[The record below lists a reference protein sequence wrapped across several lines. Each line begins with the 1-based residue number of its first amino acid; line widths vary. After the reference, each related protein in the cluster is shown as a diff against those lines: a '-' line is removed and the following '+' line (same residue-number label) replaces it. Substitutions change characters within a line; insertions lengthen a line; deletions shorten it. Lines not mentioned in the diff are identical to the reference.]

1 MQPHPSPSQE
11 MLLMRI
17 SCVVLCL
24 LGTAWVGNGGDESE
38 FSSLGA
44 TGRGP
49 RVMENV
55 HSDCKDQDWPFCTDD
70 DWTYKCPSGCR
81 LKGLIDE
88 TSQDFTNRITKLR
101 NLLFEHQR
109 SNKDS
114 SSVTREMLE
123 LIRGDLVSGNEN
135 DNLFGQVSE
144 DLRRRIET
152 LKRKVSDQAQRIIN
166 LQSSVRD
173 QLVEMKRLE
182 VDIDI
187 KVRSCKGSCNR
198 AYQYEVDLEFYKQH
212 QKMLEQLSKIN
223 LLPSR
228 DRQSLPIL
236 KMKPTKDFLPGNF
249 KSQLQKAPS
258 EWAALESMKQVE
270 MVLEN
275 PGKERGSAPD
285 SSSYGTGIGSA
296 SSGPSSSRPDSSR
309 YPDVEPWDSK
319 PGNPSWGN
327 TRWEGSSRETAGSM
341 KFGTG
346 SSHSSKFFTSGP
358 GKEFPVGS
366 KDTSGLFTTKRS
378 SCSKTV
384 TKTIVNGPEGPKEVT
399 KEVLTSDDGSDC
411 SDLAGVG
418 FDLGTGGIF
427 NSRGTPDGTSEGR
440 GDFNSR
446 LTDALSFFESS
457 ATGTRYQGL
466 NPGRGDSK
474 FGTQHSHSQKSESDT
489 FMEHGDGR
497 SEDFSHIDTPD
508 FTPSKTQGVTSTKTV
523 VSSSSSF
530 SRDGSTFETK
540 SYKEAEVE
548 GGRKTTA
555 ESLNVRSSKSL
566 HRPRGI
572 SQPL

>member
-1 MQPHPSPSQE
+1 MQLHPSPSQE
-11 MLLMRI
+11 MVLMRI

-24 LGTAWVGNGGDESE
+24 LGTAWAGNGSDVSE

-55 HSDCKDQDWPFCTDD
+55 HSDCNNQDWPFCSDD
-70 DWTYKCPSGCR
+70 DWPDKCPSGCR
-81 LKGLIDE
+81 MKGLIDE
-88 TSQDFTNRITKLR
+88 TDQDFTNRISKLR
-101 NLLFEHQR
+101 NLLFEYQR

-144 DLRRRIET
+144 DLRSRIET

-212 QKMLEQLSKIN
+212 QKMLEELSKIN
-223 LLPSR
+223 LLPTR
-228 DRQSLPIL
+228 DRQNLPIL
-236 KMKPTKDFLPGNF
+236 KMRPTKDFLPGNF
-249 KSQLQKAPS
+249 KSQLQKAPA

-275 PGKERGSAPD
+275 PGRERGSSPD
-285 SSSYGTGIGSA
+285 SSSYGTGTGAA
-296 SSGPSSSRPDSSR
+296 SSGHPSARPDSSR

-319 PGNPSWGN
+319 PGNPSWGH
-327 TRWEGSSRETAGSM
+327 TRWEGSSRETAGSTS
-341 KFGTG
+341 FGSG
-346 SSHSSKFFTSGP
+346 STHSSKLFTSGS

-366 KDTSGLFTTKRS
+366 KDTPGLFTTKRR

-384 TKTIVNGPEGPKEVT
+384 TKTIVNGPDGPKEVT

-411 SDLAGVG
+411 SDMPDVG
-418 FDLGTGGIF
+418 FDLGGGSIF
-427 NSRGTPDGTSEGR
+427 SSRGTSDGAFEGR
-440 GDFNSR
+440 GDVNTR
-446 LTDALSFFESS
+446 LTDGLSFFDPG
-457 ATGTRYQGL
+457 ATGTRYQG
-466 NPGRGDSK
+466 PSTGRGDSK
-474 FGTQHSHSQKSESDT
+474 FGTQHSFSQKSESDT
-489 FMEHGDGR
+489 FMEHGDDET
-497 SEDFSHIDTPD
+497 EDFSHFGTPD

-523 VSSSSSF
+523 VSSSSTF

-548 GGRKTTA
+548 GGRKTTS
-555 ESLNVRSSKSL
+555 ESLNVRSSKTLRQS
-566 HRPRGI
+566 RGI